1 VALVG
6 PAGFGSVSVWNYG
19 GDISRQAVGIWWV
32 IAQITWAGRHPGF
45 KRGAAYM
52 GVQYV
57 WLTRKKARET
67 STNMWGL
74 SQRAG
79 ALVEE
84 VGIGS
89 PADEAGIRPGD
100 SPASFDGKDYLLG
113 GDTVVSVD
121 GVRLIRDGQMA
132 SIVTRHEPGDVIP
145 VRLWRDGRL
154 MTVEVKLAAMP

>member
-6 PAGFGSVSVWNYG
+6 PAGVGSGSVWSYS
-19 GDISRQAVGIWWV
+19 GDISRQAVGIWWA
-32 IAQITWAGRHPGF
+32 IGQITVAGKHPGF

-52 GVQYV
+52 GVQYS
-57 WLTRKKARET
+57 WLTRKKARQT
-67 STNMWGL
+67 STNIWGL
-74 SQRAG
+74 SPHAG

-100 SPASFDGKDYLLG
+100 SPVSVDGRVYLLG

-132 SIVTRHEPGDVIP
+132 TIVTRHKPGDVIP
-145 VRLWRDGRL
+145 VRLWRHGRL